1 MTTDI
6 AKTLTATFGW
16 KDIRAV
22 SFPERIAARLA
33 IYWRTRGTR
42 RNLAELSDDQLRD
55 IGVTRAEARKEL
67 GKSWYWS

>member
-1 MTTDI
+1 MTTDT
-6 AKTLTATFGW
+6 AKTLAATFDW
-16 KDIRAV
+16 KEIRAV
-22 SFPERIAARLA
+22 SSPSWAMARLA

-55 IGVTRAEARKEL
+55 IGVPRTEARKEL